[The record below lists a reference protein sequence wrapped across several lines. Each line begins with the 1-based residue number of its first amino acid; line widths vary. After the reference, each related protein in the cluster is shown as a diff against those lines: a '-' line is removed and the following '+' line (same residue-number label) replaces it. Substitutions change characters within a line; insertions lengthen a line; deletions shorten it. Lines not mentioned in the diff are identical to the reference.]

1 MDEAISDHEIGDFIH
16 RAPNLGEGEM
26 QRFYIG
32 VEGPL
37 MRDFGFY
44 QYGVFGSEYVSE
56 EVARDLLHQ
65 TFFHIITKAYQ
76 NFEDMPG
83 KKAMSWV
90 RGVGKNIWKRYLKD
104 LAKVRAPLFDEVS
117 VPVVDLKEPFD
128 KAIQNEIR
136 EDERKKKL
144 DAAIARCYADKKK
157 RKYIR
162 VLVAFYY
169 ERMSHKEIAKM
180 LFEEEHKEFSETTS
194 RTRLNRAHKMLKEEL
209 RALEKERESSI
220 DTAEQQKN
228 GKKGGTNV

>member
-1 MDEAISDHEIGDFIH
+1 MDEVISDHEISDFIH
-16 RAPNLGEGEM
+16 RAPNLGKGEM

-44 QYGVFGSEYVSE
+44 QYCVFGPENVTE
-56 EVARDLLHQ
+56 ELARDLLHQ
-65 TFFHIITKAYQ
+65 TFFLVITEAYQ
-76 NFEDMPG
+76 NFKDIPG
-83 KKAMSWV
+83 KKALSWV
-90 RGVGKNIWKRYLKD
+90 RGVGKNIWKRYLAD
-104 LAKVRAPLFDEVS
+104 LAEVKAPLFDEIS
-117 VPVVDLKEPFD
+117 VGVVDPKEPLD
-128 KAIQNEIR
+128 KAILNEIR

-144 DAAIARCYADKKK
+144 DAAIARCYADQKK

-169 ERMSHKEIAKM
+169 EDMSHKEIAKM
-180 LFEEEHKEFSETTS
+180 LSGEEHREFSEVTS
-194 RTRLNRAHKMLKEEL
+194 RTRLHRAHKILEEEL

-228 GKKGGTNV
+228 EKKGGTNV